1 MTMMTSWGDSY
12 PKIPGTFLEVRPLT
26 EATDAATTLTAAQT
40 IGGIVTMTPTA
51 ARTITLPTAA
61 AILALLQPGVQIGTS
76 FEIHIRN
83 GAASSHAITLA
94 GPSGG
99 GITIDGVATVAHNTS
114 ATFLA
119 RVTGE
124 TTPAITFHRV

>member
-12 PKIPGTFLEVRPLT
+12 PKIPGTFLQVRPLT

-40 IGGIVTMTPTA
+40 IGGMVTMTPTA
-51 ARTITLPTAA
+51 ARTITLPTAT

-76 FEIHIRN
+76 FEISIRN
-83 GAASSHAITLA
+83 GAATTHAITLA

-99 GITIDGVATVAHNTS
+99 GITIDGVATVAHASS

-124 TTPAITFHRV
+124 TTPAITFHRI

>member
-12 PKIPGTFLEVRPLT
+12 PKVPGTFLQVRPLT
-26 EATDAATTLTAAQT
+26 DASDAATTLTAAQA
-40 IGGIVTMTPTA
+40 IGGVVGMTPTA
-51 ARTITLPTAA
+51 ARTVTLPTAT

-76 FEIHIRN
+76 FPISIVNR
-83 GAASSHAITLA
+83 AAATHAITVA

-99 GITIDGVATVAHNTS
+99 GITIDGLATIAANSS

-119 RVTGE
+119 RVTAE
-124 TTPAITFHRV
+124 TTPAVTFHRV

>member
-1 MTMMTSWGDSY
+1 MTSWGDSY
-12 PKIPGTFLEVRPLT
+12 PKIPGTFLQVRPLT
-26 EATDAATTLTAAQT
+26 EAADAATTLTAAQA
-40 IGGIVTMTPTA
+40 IGGMITMTPTA

-76 FEIHIRN
+76 FLISIRN
-83 GAASSHAITLA
+83 GASVTHAVTVA

-99 GITIDGVATVAHNTS
+99 GITVDGLATIAANTS

-119 RVTGE
+119 RVTAKA
-124 TTPAITFHRV
+124 TPAITFHRV

>member
-1 MTMMTSWGDSY
+1 MSGMTSWGDSY

-26 EATDAATTLTAAQT
+26 EATDAATTLTAAQA